1 MSTFNRRS
9 FLKTA
14 AAAAAS
20 IATGGVVF
28 NAGLSAATAAPAKLA
43 KRSATDWV
51 PLGNSGV
58 QVTRLA
64 FGTGTFGGKVQRELG
79 QEQFTR
85 LVGGLGVSALQA
97 NHGIRFFETAQ
108 NYAGMHD
115 MLRIALAGIPRDSYR
130 LMTKYRLQQTDD
142 PMTVID
148 RYRKELNTDY
158 FDILL
163 LHCVRTND
171 WAETFKPAR
180 DVFDEAKQ
188 KRIIR
193 AHGASCH
200 GLVPIRTFPDQKW
213 LDVSL
218 NRINNAGV
226 RMDNLRGTEDGEG
239 DVTEVVGH
247 LEKIHAQGTGV
258 IGMKIMGEGAFS
270 TPEQRDASVRFVMQ
284 LGTVDAVTIGYKS
297 TAEIDEAIARTNTH
311 LNS

>member
-1 MSTFNRRS
+1 
-9 FLKTA
+9 
-14 AAAAAS
+14 
-20 IATGGVVF
+20 
-28 NAGLSAATAAPAKLA
+28 
-43 KRSATDWV
+43 
-51 PLGNSGV
+51 
-58 QVTRLA
+58 
-64 FGTGTFGGKVQRELG
+64 
-79 QEQFTR
+79 
-85 LVGGLGVSALQA
+85 
-97 NHGIRFFETAQ
+97 
-108 NYAGMHD
+108 
-115 MLRIALAGIPRDSYR
+115 
-130 LMTKYRLQQTDD
+130 MTKYRLQQTDD

-158 FDILL
+158 FDVLL

-180 DVFDEAKQ
+180 DAFDEAKQ

-200 GLVPIRTFPDQKW
+200 GLLPIRTFPGQGW
-213 LDVSL
+213 LDVTL

-247 LEKIHAQGTGV
+247 LAKIHAQGTGV
-258 IGMKIMGEGAFS
+258 IGMKIMGEGAS
-270 TPEQRDASVRFVMQ
+270 PRRAARRLRAIRDAV
-284 LGTVDAVTIGYKS
+284 GTVDAVTMGYKS

>member
-1 MSTFNRRS
+1 
-9 FLKTA
+9 
-14 AAAAAS
+14 
-20 IATGGVVF
+20 
-28 NAGLSAATAAPAKLA
+28 
-43 KRSATDWV
+43 
-51 PLGNSGV
+51 
-58 QVTRLA
+58 
-64 FGTGTFGGKVQRELG
+64 
-79 QEQFTR
+79 
-85 LVGGLGVSALQA
+85 
-97 NHGIRFFETAQ
+97 
-108 NYAGMHD
+108 
-115 MLRIALAGIPRDSYR
+115 
-130 LMTKYRLQQTDD
+130 
-142 PMTVID
+142 MTVID

-171 WAETFKPAR
+171 WAEKFKPAR

>member
-1 MSTFNRRS
+1 
-9 FLKTA
+9 
-14 AAAAAS
+14 
-20 IATGGVVF
+20 
-28 NAGLSAATAAPAKLA
+28 
-43 KRSATDWV
+43 
-51 PLGNSGV
+51 
-58 QVTRLA
+58 
-64 FGTGTFGGKVQRELG
+64 
-79 QEQFTR
+79 
-85 LVGGLGVSALQA
+85 
-97 NHGIRFFETAQ
+97 
-108 NYAGMHD
+108 
-115 MLRIALAGIPRDSYR
+115 
-130 LMTKYRLQQTDD
+130 
-142 PMTVID
+142 MTVID

-247 LEKIHAQGTGV
+247 LEEDPRPGHRRHRNEDHGRRRILHTRAARRL
-258 IGMKIMGEGAFS
+258 GAI
-270 TPEQRDASVRFVMQ
+270 RDAVGHGRRRHHRLQEHRRNRRSHR
-284 LGTVDAVTIGYKS
+284 A
-297 TAEIDEAIARTNTH
+297 H
-311 LNS
+311 

>member
-1 MSTFNRRS
+1 M
-9 FLKTA
+9 
-14 AAAAAS
+14 
-20 IATGGVVF
+20 
-28 NAGLSAATAAPAKLA
+28 
-43 KRSATDWV
+43 

-58 QVTRLA
+58 KVTRLA

-85 LVGGLGVSALQA
+85 LVRYAYDQ
-97 NHGIRFFETAQ
+97 GIRFFETAQ

-148 RYRKELNTDY
+148 RYRKELNSEY

-171 WAETFKPAR
+171 WAEKFKPAR
-180 DVFDEAKQ
+180 DVLDEAKS
-188 KRIIR
+188 KKIIL

-270 TPEQRDASVRFVMQ
+270 TPEQRDASVRFVMK

>member
-85 LVGGLGVSALQA
+85 LVRYAYD
-97 NHGIRFFETAQ
+97 HGIRFFETAQ

-115 MLRIALAGIPRDSYR
+115 MLRHRAGRHS
-130 LMTKYRLQQTDD
+130 
-142 PMTVID
+142 
-148 RYRKELNTDY
+148 
-158 FDILL
+158 
-163 LHCVRTND
+163 
-171 WAETFKPAR
+171 AR
-180 DVFDEAKQ
+180 
-188 KRIIR
+188 
-193 AHGASCH
+193 
-200 GLVPIRTFPDQKW
+200 
-213 LDVSL
+213 
-218 NRINNAGV
+218 
-226 RMDNLRGTEDGEG
+226 
-239 DVTEVVGH
+239 
-247 LEKIHAQGTGV
+247 
-258 IGMKIMGEGAFS
+258 
-270 TPEQRDASVRFVMQ
+270 
-284 LGTVDAVTIGYKS
+284 
-297 TAEIDEAIARTNTH
+297 
-311 LNS
+311 

>member
-1 MSTFNRRS
+1 MSNFNRRD
-9 FLKTA
+9 FLKTFAGAASTLAVGGSVLNTALSTA
-14 AAAAAS
+14 AAAPA
-20 IATGGVVF
+20 V
-28 NAGLSAATAAPAKLA
+28 PAKRL
-43 KRSATDWV
+43 ATDWV

-58 QVTRLA
+58 KVTRLA

-85 LVGGLGVSALQA
+85 LVRYAYDQ
-97 NHGIRFFETAQ
+97 GIRFFETAQ

-142 PMTVID
+142 PMTVLD
-148 RYRKELNTDY
+148 RYRQQLNTDY

-180 DVFDEAKQ
+180 DVFDTAKQ
-188 KRIIR
+188 KKIIL

-200 GLVPIRTFPDQKW
+200 GLVPIRTFPGQSW

-218 NRINNAGV
+218 NRINP
-226 RMDNLRGTEDGEG
+226 
-239 DVTEVVGH
+239 
-247 LEKIHAQGTGV
+247 TGV

-270 TPEQRDASVRFVMQ
+270 TPEQRDASIRFVMQ
-284 LGTVDAVTIGYKS
+284 LGTVDAITIGYKN
-297 TAEIDEAIARTNTH
+297 TAEIDEAIARINTH

>member
-20 IATGGVVF
+20 IATGGAVF
-28 NAGLSAATAAPAKLA
+28 NAGLNAATAAPAKLA

-85 LVGGLGVSALQA
+85 LVRYAYD
-97 NHGIRFFETAQ
+97 HGIRFFETAQ

-158 FDILL
+158 FDVLL

-226 RMDNLRGTEDGEG
+226 RMDNLRGTEDGTG
-239 DVTEVVGH
+239 DVPEVGGH
-247 LEKIHAQGTGV
+247 LQKIHAQGTGI

-270 TPEQRDASVRFVMQ
+270 TPEQRDASVRFVMR

-311 LNS
+311 LHS

>member
-1 MSTFNRRS
+1 MSTFNRRD

-20 IATGGVVF
+20 LATGRTVL
-28 NAGLSAATAAPAKLA
+28 NTALRTASAAPAQPA
-43 KRSATDWV
+43 KRLATDWV

-58 QVTRLA
+58 KVTRLA

-85 LVGGLGVSALQA
+85 LVRYAYDQ
-97 NHGIRFFETAQ
+97 GIRFFETAQ
-108 NYAGMHD
+108 NYASMHD
-115 MLRIALAGIPRDSYR
+115 MLRIALTGIPRDSYR
-130 LMTKYRLQQTDD
+130 LMTKYRLQQTDA
-142 PMTVID
+142 PMTVLD
-148 RYRKELNTDY
+148 RYRQQLNTDY

-163 LHCVRTND
+163 LHCVRSSD

-180 DVFDEAKQ
+180 DAFDEAKQ
-188 KRIIR
+188 KKIIL

-200 GLVPIRTFPDQKW
+200 GLLPLRAFPGQGW
-213 LDVSL
+213 LDVTL

-226 RMDNLRGTEDGEG
+226 RMDNIRGTEDGEG

-247 LEKIHAQGTGV
+247 LAKIHSQGTGT
-258 IGMKIMGEGAFS
+258 IGMKIMGEGAFK
-270 TPEQRDASVRFVMQ
+270 TPEQRDASVRFVMK

-297 TAEIDEAIARTNTH
+297 TAEIDEAIQRINMH
-311 LNS
+311 LNA

>member
-1 MSTFNRRS
+1 MSNFNRRD
-9 FLKTA
+9 FLKTVA
-14 AAAAAS
+14 GAAS
-20 IATGGVVF
+20 SVAVGGSVMG
-28 NAGLSAATAAPAKLA
+28 AGLSTALAKPAKHA
-43 KRSATDWV
+43 KRLATDWV

-58 QVTRLA
+58 KVTRLA

-85 LVGGLGVSALQA
+85 LVRYAYDQ
-97 NHGIRFFETAQ
+97 GIRFFETAQ

-115 MLRIALAGIPRDSYR
+115 MLRIALDGIPRDSYR

-142 PMTVID
+142 PLTVLD
-148 RYRKELNTDY
+148 RYRKELNSEY

-163 LHCVRTND
+163 LHCVRTAD
-171 WAETFKPAR
+171 WAEKFKPAR
-180 DVFDEAKQ
+180 DAFDEAKA
-188 KRIIR
+188 KKIIL

-200 GLVPIRTFPDQKW
+200 GLVPIRTFPSQSW

-218 NRINNAGV
+218 NRVNNAGV
-226 RMDNLRGTEDGEG
+226 RMDNLKGTEDGEG

-247 LEKIHAQGTGV
+247 LKEIHARGTGT
-258 IGMKIMGEGAFS
+258 IGMKIMGEGAFK
-270 TPEQRDASVRFVMQ
+270 TPEQRDASIKFVMN

-297 TAEIDEAIARTNTH
+297 TAEIDEAIARVNTH